1 MPSIA
6 TTGHRTWAALSIV
19 AVVLNAH
26 AGSDVQPVLDL
37 PDISQWER
45 QEFKGI
51 TRYEIKT
58 SGNRVYL
65 HATSN
70 GTASG
75 LVRKISVDL
84 AKTPYINW
92 SWRVN
97 QVFSGIDE
105 THREGDDYPA
115 RIYIVISGGLFFWRT
130 RAINYVW
137 ASQQPIGSVW
147 PNAYAHQATMI
158 AIRSGSTNTGSW
170 VEEKRNVLEDVKRYI
185 GEDVMRIDAVAIM
198 TDTDNTGKSGSADY
212 GNIYFSSY

>member
-1 MPSIA
+1 M
-6 TTGHRTWAALSIV
+6 SIV